1 MIAIR
6 LNPCVIFCKAGLH
19 FETDGIPVNRG
30 AAIIRGGDSAIHFAE
45 DWSYCGQNS
54 PDAEDCISPALFYVI
69 SSLESPRERSAPS
82 LRILIGMNQLGSV
95 HPRFSRV
102 VAAISRPISRLLLAA
117 IR

>member
-6 LNPCVIFCKAGLH
+6 LNPWVIFSKAGLH
-19 FETDGIPVNRG
+19 FETDGIPADHSRRRQRDPFCGRLVVLWAEFAGRRG
-30 AAIIRGGDSAIHFAE
+30 L
-45 DWSYCGQNS
+45 Y
-54 PDAEDCISPALFYVI
+54 ISWLFYVI
-69 SSLESPRERSAPS
+69 SSLESPTAPF
-82 LRILIGMNQLGSV
+82 LPILIGMNQLGSV